1 MGSRIIS
8 LHEAAARYEI
18 PASWLVDETLA
29 GRLSALRVGPGSRV
43 LFDGRRLELQLL
55 ARAAGEA
62 PDSHHEAEKAHR
74 DLEIKSFLGRGDEL
88 EDDPDKV
95 PEKPEVP
102 VSRPGDLW
110 LLGKHRVLCGDS
122 TSAECVTRLL
132 NGEEPRLMVT
142 DPPYG
147 VEYDPDWRNRAGV
160 SSTKRTGKVAND
172 DRVDWTEVWKL
183 VPCDVSY
190 VWHAAA
196 HGGEVAANLHIAG
209 FEIRSQ
215 IIWAKSRFA
224 LSRGNYHWQ
233 HEPCWYAVRNGRKAH
248 WIGDRSQSTVWSITV
263 TDDGDKNTHGTQKPL
278 ECMGRPMR
286 NHDAPLVFDPFLGS
300 GNTLVAAHL
309 QGRTCYGI
317 DLDAGYVDVAVR
329 RWQRHS
335 GQPATLDGDGRTFEM
350 VSKERLKAPP

>member
-1 MGSRIIS
+1 MRDTKRWPATEVSMRPVKDLVPYARNARTHSAKQVDKI
-8 LHEAAARYEI
+8 AASMQEWGWTN
-18 PASWLVDETLA
+18 PVLVDEKNGIITGHGRILA
-29 GRLSALRVGPGSRV
+29 AQKMGYAEVPCMVARGWTDAQKRAYVIADNQLALEAGWDREMLSIEFAELDALD
-43 LFDGRRLELQLL
+43 FNLELT
-55 ARAAGEA
+55 GF
-62 PDSHHEAEKAHR
+62 D

-183 VPCDVSY
+183 VPCDVSLRLARREA
-190 VWHAAA
+190 W
-196 HGGEVAANLHIAG
+196 
-209 FEIRSQ
+209 R
-215 IIWAKSRFA
+215 
-224 LSRGNYHWQ
+224 RGR
-233 HEPCWYAVRNGRKAH
+233 C
-248 WIGDRSQSTVWSITV
+248 
-263 TDDGDKNTHGTQKPL
+263 
-278 ECMGRPMR
+278 
-286 NHDAPLVFDPFLGS
+286 
-300 GNTLVAAHL
+300 
-309 QGRTCYGI
+309 
-317 DLDAGYVDVAVR
+317 
-329 RWQRHS
+329 
-335 GQPATLDGDGRTFEM
+335 QPAHRGLRDPLADHLGQEPVRAFARQLPLAARALLVRGAQR
-350 VSKERLKAPP
+350 P